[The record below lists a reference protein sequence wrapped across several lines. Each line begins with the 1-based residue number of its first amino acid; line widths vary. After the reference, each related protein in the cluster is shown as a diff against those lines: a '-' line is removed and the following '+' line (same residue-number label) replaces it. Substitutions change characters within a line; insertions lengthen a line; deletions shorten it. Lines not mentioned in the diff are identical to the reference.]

1 MGGREKRKE
10 PNMTDKKT
18 IYDEAREMLEHAA
31 TGADEDESGCACD
44 GAQEG
49 EDGDEGLEELKRLLS
64 LAGAFTRDSSAC
76 AVLVSVEGR
85 SAITEAAVREVTR
98 DAKALSEWAL
108 GGDRDNYD
116 VVACLE
122 IEAMTCTAVKALR
135 AGCGAAVAVILG
147 EAGMKAAELV
157 GANLTAM
164 AR

>member
-64 LAGAFTRDSSAC
+64 LAGAFTRDSSA
-76 AVLVSVEGR
+76 
-85 SAITEAAVREVTR
+85 
-98 DAKALSEWAL
+98 
-108 GGDRDNYD
+108 
-116 VVACLE
+116 
-122 IEAMTCTAVKALR
+122 VKALR